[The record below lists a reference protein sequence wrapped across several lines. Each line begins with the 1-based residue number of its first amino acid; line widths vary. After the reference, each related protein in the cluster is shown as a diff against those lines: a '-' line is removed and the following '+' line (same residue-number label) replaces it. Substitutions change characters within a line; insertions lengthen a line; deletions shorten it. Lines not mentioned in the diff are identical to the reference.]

1 MTIDTRSAATQWEKT
16 HRRYH
21 CPRKT
26 KVPSWD
32 PYGGARVVATE
43 KDVRHARRE
52 RPMGDILIAEG
63 DTLWANPDT
72 PEIRRL
78 LSAGRIVEVP
88 GGAPAPDPARVAGD
102 GVETVLD
109 NGRLAGTLK
118 GNHIDTADQLAQ
130 AWLDGSLKQI
140 RGLGRGGLREIGESL
155 VTAGLIAV
163 EDLGG

>member
-16 HRRYH
+16 HRRFH

-43 KDVRHARRE
+43 KDVRHARQE

-63 DTLWANPDT
+63 DTFWANPDT

-78 LSAGRIVEVP
+78 LSVGRIHPVD
-88 GGAPAPDPARVAGD
+88 ARAAAPDPTKVEGD

-109 NGRLAGTLK
+109 NGRLVGTLK
-118 GNHIDTADQLAQ
+118 GGGIDTADHLAQ
-130 AWLDGSLKQI
+130 AWLDGSLKQV
-140 RGLGRGGLREIGESL
+140 RGLGRGGLREIGEAL

-163 EDLGG
+163 EDLG